1 MAAQIIWVAVTDRRW
16 HWRRVCDMMVKESM
30 QDRDSTIKKRRKGG
44 SSNTSTT
51 SAKVPEGDVY
61 KVCEI

>member
-1 MAAQIIWVAVTDRRW
+1 MLGFV
-16 HWRRVCDMMVKESM
+16 DMMVKDSV

-44 SSNTSTT
+44 SSNTSAT

>member
-1 MAAQIIWVAVTDRRW
+1 
-16 HWRRVCDMMVKESM
+16 MMVKEV
-30 QDRDSTIKKRRKGG
+30 QDRESTIKKRRKGG
-44 SSNTSTT
+44 NSNTSAT

>member
-1 MAAQIIWVAVTDRRW
+1 
-16 HWRRVCDMMVKESM
+16 MMVKDSV

-44 SSNTSTT
+44 SSNTSAT

-61 KVCEI
+61 KVCEIWMTSDIRYLYEA

>member
-1 MAAQIIWVAVTDRRW
+1 
-16 HWRRVCDMMVKESM
+16 MMVKDSV
-30 QDRDSTIKKRRKGG
+30 QDRDSTIKKRRKG
-44 SSNTSTT
+44 SSSTTSAT

>member
-1 MAAQIIWVAVTDRRW
+1 
-16 HWRRVCDMMVKESM
+16 MVKESM

>member
-1 MAAQIIWVAVTDRRW
+1 
-16 HWRRVCDMMVKESM
+16 MMVKESV
-30 QDRDSTIKKRRKGG
+30 QERDNTIKKRRKCG
-44 SSNTSTT
+44 SSITSAT